1 MRARTT
7 KQQLSVNTPLPT
19 RPHSVTGM
27 VVLNQHT
34 RSTTIS
40 LRFDHQSLELR
51 SAHVPLRG
59 FRNNTPQTPNWE
71 YSPFQSLLPSHKKTL
86 FQACR
91 KKGDKPLSHPQ
102 PNSRRSHQTTAAVS
116 TSDHPF
122 VSERINSPS
131 DLRRRC
137 RWYRRYRTRPA
148 PGHSLVHKAKKDKG
162 AAAVATLYLYQR
174 PDIVPISTGKYA
186 Q

>member
-1 MRARTT
+1 VP
-7 KQQLSVNTPLPT
+7 QSLSVSTIRAWNFEAHMCRLGAFETTLLKPPIGSTVPFSLYS
-19 RPHSVTGM
+19 R
-27 VVLNQHT
+27 HT
-34 RSTTIS
+34 KR
-40 LRFDHQSLELR
+40 
-51 SAHVPLRG
+51 
-59 FRNNTPQTPNWE
+59 
-71 YSPFQSLLPSHKKTL
+71 L

-148 PGHSLVHKAKKDKG
+148 PGHSLVHKAEKDKG